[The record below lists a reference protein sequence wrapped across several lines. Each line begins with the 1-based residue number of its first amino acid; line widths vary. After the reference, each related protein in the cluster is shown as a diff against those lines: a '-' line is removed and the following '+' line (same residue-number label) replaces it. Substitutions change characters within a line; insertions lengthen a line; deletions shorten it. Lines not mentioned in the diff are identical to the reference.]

1 MPVRPTAPAPAPAA
15 PAPAAPA
22 RPATRS
28 RAARPGHGPSS
39 RLRHPRLLGVAGGL
53 AGLALLAGCASA
65 PSEAGP
71 SGSAAA
77 GENCAR
83 MVTNSGGLDDRSFNQ
98 SSWAGLQK
106 AEKDDGIQARVLVS
120 TTENDLAP
128 NVAQAVDSGCGFVLT
143 VGYELAPAT
152 EEQAAANPDIDFAIV
167 DETVDAPNV
176 KPILFDTAQASYLA
190 GYLAAGVSKSG
201 KVATF
206 GGGNQPPVTLF
217 MDGFSDGVD
226 AYNAAHGTSV
236 QLLGWS
242 KEAQDGSF
250 TGDFEDVNKGKQLA
264 QALID
269 QGADVIMPV
278 AGQVGEGAASAALA
292 TGGVDVIWVDND
304 GYDTLPAEYRP
315 VVLTSVIKDTEKAVQ
330 QIAVSSTDGT
340 FTNEPYVGTLDNG
353 GVDIAPFHDLESS
366 VSPELSAEL
375 DALRDQIA
383 SGAVT
388 VTSPSQP

>member
-1 MPVRPTAPAPAPAA
+1 VS
-15 PAPAAPA
+15 A
-22 RPATRS
+22 RTNRS
-28 RAARPGHGPSS
+28 PS
-39 RLRHPRLLGVAGGL
+39 RLRHPRLLGSVALSAVALMAL
-53 AGLALLAGCASA
+53 AACASA
-65 PSEAGP
+65 PTSEADP
-71 SGSAAA
+71 ASTDATHCS
-77 GENCAR
+77 R

-106 AEKDDGIQARVLVS
+106 AEKEDGIAAEVLVS
-120 TTENDLAP
+120 TNETDLAP
-128 NVAQAVDSGCGFVLT
+128 NVAQAVSSGCGFVLT

-167 DETVDAPNV
+167 DELVDGVNV
-176 KPILFDTAQASYLA
+176 KPIVFDTAQASYLA
-190 GYLAAGVSKSG
+190 GYLAAGVSKTG
-201 KVATF
+201 TVATF

-226 AYNAAHGTSV
+226 AYNEAHGTTV
-236 QLLGWS
+236 ALLGWD

-278 AGQVGEGAASAALA
+278 AGQVGEGAASAALDA
-292 TGGVDVIWVDND
+292 GDVSVVWVDND

-315 VVLTSVIKDTEKAVQ
+315 ILLTSVIKDTEQAVQ
-330 QIAVSSTDGT
+330 DIAISSADGS
-340 FTNEPYVGTLDNG
+340 FTNEPYIGTLDND
-353 GVDIAPFHDLESS
+353 GVGLAPFHDLESS
-366 VSPELSAEL
+366 VPAELSGEL
-375 DALRDQIA
+375 DALRADIV

-388 VTSPSQP
+388 VESPSAP

>member
-1 MPVRPTAPAPAPAA
+1 
-15 PAPAAPA
+15 
-22 RPATRS
+22 
-28 RAARPGHGPSS
+28 
-39 RLRHPRLLGVAGGL
+39 RHPRLLGVAGGL

-65 PSEAGP
+65 PAEGGGTTS
-71 SGSAAA
+71 AA
-77 GENCAR
+77 GEDCAR

-106 AEKDDGIQARVLVS
+106 AEKEDGIQARVLVS

-152 EEQAAANPDIDFAIV
+152 EEQAKANPDIDFAIV
-167 DETVDAPNV
+167 DETVEAPNV

-190 GYLAAGVSKSG
+190 GYLAAGVSKTG

-217 MDGFSDGVD
+217 MDGFADGVD
-226 AYNAAHGTSV
+226 AYNTAHGASV

-315 VVLTSVIKDTEKAVQ
+315 IVLTSVIKDTEKAVQ
-330 QIAVSSTDGT
+330 QIAVSSTDDS
-340 FTNEPYVGTLDNG
+340 FTDEPYVGTLDNG
-353 GVDIAPFHDLESS
+353 GVGLAPFHDLASS
-366 VSPELSAEL
+366 VSPELSSEL